1 VRCIEAGAAGT
12 LGLRVPARLSF
23 KGLALALCAS
33 ATLVAGCA
41 APGPVPEVSREAP
54 REAPQA
60 VQPAAA
66 PGLPPTPAAAVP
78 AAPAAQSRPAQLPL
92 PQARAARSWEEFQ
105 HQAAQRLV
113 AASPGRSYLTAVPDV
128 LLAIPVLEVEL
139 TAEGQVRRIKVL
151 RMPTQATDTV
161 QLAKDAVYRAAPY
174 GAMRHLD
181 KPWTF
186 VEVFLFDDERRFKP
200 RTLDH

>member
-66 PGLPPTPAAAVP
+66 PGRPPTPAAAVP
-78 AAPAAQSRPAQLPL
+78 AAVPAEPRDTSAPPIGREALAGPAPALRITATHPVYCAGVAHPAQPVDS
-92 PQARAARSWEEFQ
+92 PAGWFTA
-105 HQAAQRLV
+105 HQQM
-113 AASPGRSYLTAVPDV
+113 D
-128 LLAIPVLEVEL
+128 
-139 TAEGQVRRIKVL
+139 
-151 RMPTQATDTV
+151 M
-161 QLAKDAVYRAAPY
+161 
-174 GAMRHLD
+174 AMRPDL
-181 KPWTF
+181 T
-186 VEVFLFDDERRFKP
+186 VEVLPDEAAAA
-200 RTLDH
+200 